1 MRRRPKQAAKEE
13 SLSFDDCVVEWMDD
27 LGRIAFLLAGEAEA
41 ADDLVADALLAA
53 WERWSTVQNAD
64 NPRAYVRRI
73 LVNLAA
79 GRVRRLVRYRSKVR
93 LLGVTADHTAHLP
106 DIGAGLD
113 VTEAL
118 GSLPNRQREC
128 IVLRYGMDMS
138 ETDVAELL
146 GVSVGTV
153 KSQTSKGAAQLRGLL
168 GRAVLQ

>member
-1 MRRRPKQAAKEE
+1 MGRRPKLAAKAEA
-13 SLSFDDCVVEWMDD
+13 LSFDDCVVEWMDD
-27 LGRIAFLLAGEAEA
+27 LGRMAFLLTGEAEA

-53 WERWSTVQNAD
+53 WERWSAVQSAD

-73 LVNLAA
+73 VVNLAA
-79 GRVRRLVRYRSKVR
+79 GRVRRLVRHRSKVR
-93 LLGVTADHTAHLP
+93 LLSPTVDHTAHLP
-106 DIGAGLD
+106 DIGARVD
-113 VTEAL
+113 VLEAL

-138 ETDVAELL
+138 EADVAEVL
-146 GVSVGTV
+146 GVGVGTV